1 MNAPRLSELM
11 PLSALGGAAA
21 QSRPAPGDRPRIAPT
36 RQTSEGGSG
45 VPDAA
50 RRRVDE
56 ERERQEQRFRPA
68 ESLVF
73 KQREQAEQQRLEA
86 VRRASVENNAAR
98 AEAVRPEP
106 KFTNR
111 IGYFDGTTIMFV
123 DLVDAR
129 TQRELL
135 RLFGPSAPPKGDP
148 KEPEDVSRAYRTA
161 GQGGERGGKRG
172 GGMQA

>member
-1 MNAPRLSELM
+1 M
-11 PLSALGGAAA
+11 
-21 QSRPAPGDRPRIAPT
+21 Q
-36 RQTSEGGSG
+36 QTSQGGTG

-56 ERERQEQRFRPA
+56 ERERQEQRFRPS
-68 ESLVF
+68 ESLVS

-135 RLFGPSAPPKGDP
+135 RIFGPTAPPKPDP
-148 KEPEDVSRAYRTA
+148 KRPAEASRAYERT
-161 GQGGERGGKRG
+161 RRG
-172 GGMQA
+172 GGEGGMVA

>member
-11 PLSALGGAAA
+11 PLSALGGASS
-21 QSRPAPGDRPRIAPT
+21 QPRPAPGDRPRIAPT
-36 RQTSEGGSG
+36 TQTSEGGAG

-68 ESLVF
+68 ESLAF

-86 VRRASVENNAAR
+86 VRRAGVDKNAAR

-148 KEPEDVSRAYRTA
+148 REPEDVSRAYQAA
-161 GQGGERGGKRG
+161 GDSGSGGGNRR